1 MIRYHL
7 VFLTI
12 WNHDEKNIF
21 DNASVQLETTNHVLL
36 MSPRRYDTP
45 AAPVTH
51 PSLLTSLEIWNK
63 YLAAHLCQEW
73 KRIHREELGKPF
85 LCVPAGKP
93 FLCVP
98 ALYRI
103 KWEPER
109 DVPQLCSGCNPIG
122 GLMCVNRILNLGHL
136 GTYSAFHLNW
146 EVRIS
151 VFPVE
156 NVNWNPEVRFGTGKV
171 RWTSPNPTS
180 ESTMAF
186 RVRKS
191 DFRGHWKFKRN
202 APIDM
207 LPNWA
212 IHMTTCYHANCIW
225 QENPT

>member
-1 MIRYHL
+1 M
-7 VFLTI
+7 
-12 WNHDEKNIF
+12 
-21 DNASVQLETTNHVLL
+21 QLETTNHVLL

-45 AAPVTH
+45 AAPVTP

-63 YLAAHLCQEW
+63 YLAADLCQER

-98 ALYRI
+98 ALYSI

-146 EVRIS
+146 EVGIS

-156 NVNWNPEVRFGTGKV
+156 NVNWNPEVRFGTGKSQMNL
-171 RWTSPNPTS
+171 TKPHFTIQDGFPSS
-180 ESTMAF
+180 EI
-186 RVRKS
+186 R
-191 DFRGHWKFKRN
+191 
-202 APIDM
+202 
-207 LPNWA
+207 L
-212 IHMTTCYHANCIW
+212 
-225 QENPT
+225 